1 VKFCLKVV
9 EANKIPDLKSALCLR
24 AEAADIA
31 GVITLK
37 SS

>member
-1 VKFCLKVV
+1 MKFCIKVV
-9 EANKIPDLKSALCLR
+9 EENKIPDLKLALCRR
-24 AEAADIA
+24 ADAADIA